1 MGDPIAN
8 YGKQNGGDEPH
19 AGEERRR
26 RRWGGG
32 GGGGGDNR
40 GRVKMEGNMLSS
52 SKLLETPS
60 L

>member
-26 RRWGGG
+26 GADVAACEGGGGG

-52 SKLLETPS
+52 S
-60 L
+60 